1 NAERGA
7 QANSVM
13 PARDGAQAGPLVLL
27 LPGSRPGELRRH
39 LPVML
44 PAWERIRAEHKGA
57 QARMV
62 LPNQRLA
69 DLAKESGGLRDIELQ
84 LGNLP
89 EALRQADLAL
99 ASTGTVIME
108 CACFGVPTVALYKT
122 SWINFQIG
130 KRIAKVKHLAMP
142 NIMAGREIMPEFIQD
157 AATPENLARAGLQL
171 LTDPARRQEI
181 KRALAAIVGSL
192 GGLGANQRAAKEIVR
207 LVDPATS
214 TDQART
220 DLFVKPG

>member
-1 NAERGA
+1 
-7 QANSVM
+7 
-13 PARDGAQAGPLVLL
+13 
-27 LPGSRPGELRRH
+27 
-39 LPVML
+39 
-44 PAWERIRAEHKGA
+44 
-57 QARMV
+57 MV

-69 DLAKESGGLRDIELQ
+69 DLAKESGGLPDVELQ

-181 KRALAAIVGSL
+181 KRALADIVGSL

-207 LVDPATS
+207 LVDPATR

-220 DLFVKPG
+220 DLLVKPG